1 MHLREIEQFVID
13 KLGNDTTGHDWYHID
28 RVRKVAIQIAHKE
41 KANIKIVEIAALL
54 HDVMDDKLVKDKK
67 KAKEEIDLLLQQYQL
82 TEYEI
87 TNIFY
92 IIETI
97 GFKGGN
103 GEELTSIESK
113 IVQDAD
119 RLDALGAIGV
129 ARTFMYSG
137 AKDQAMFDPSIPVR
151 DKMDYVQYRTEKSTA
166 INHFYE
172 KLLKLKDTLHTNTA
186 KEIAV
191 ERHTFLQNFLDQF
204 MKEWEVK

>member
-1 MHLREIEQFVID
+1 MREIEQFVID